1 MRKFQVDFYLHSS
14 NDNSLVL
21 VTNELN
27 LAKPIT
33 WPNLPW
39 TLFIVLLAPSQG
51 IAFSFLIVSHV
62 PLQNS
67 LRFELCHL
75 FFFSIKIF
83 FLGDLIQTHGF
94 KYHLYSDD
102 SQNDNFSPE
111 LKIYTSNF
119 YLSLRWVICIS
130 KLTRLMANIPC
141 PNQLYFSKW
150 NSHLSRCSS
159 HKLKHSL
166 DFPPSHTGT
175 VC

>member
-1 MRKFQVDFYLHSS
+1 MSSILPNQLHGLTCLELSSLFYLLPLKALHSLFWS
-14 NDNSLVL
+14 CHTSLSRIPWG
-21 VTNELN
+21 LN
-27 LAKPIT
+27 FVI
-33 WPNLPW
+33 
-39 TLFIVLLAPSQG
+39 F
-51 IAFSFLIVSHV
+51 
-62 PLQNS
+62 
-67 LRFELCHL
+67 